1 MGLWGG
7 RSAGRCSETVASGQS
22 TEIRE
27 KQHGHLDNTVR
38 PKLKAK
44 KGRGKRRK
52 KEKVREKGEKMKRRE
67 KRKGE
72 EKERRR
78 RGEGRGG
85 ESAMSPC
92 IGVRPQRLTLR
103 PRGGAA
109 PRTALRGN
117 GRCHPGGH
125 PHPHAGD
132 QDHTAGHPNP
142 HAGGIVLPHS
152 IAP

>member
-7 RSAGRCSETVASGQS
+7 KSAGRCSETVASGQS

-78 RGEGRGG
+78 RGEGMAEVRMTRRWPIGRG
-85 ESAMSPC
+85 ALAP
-92 IGVRPQRLTLR
+92 
-103 PRGGAA
+103 AA
-109 PRTALRGN
+109 G
-117 GRCHPGGH
+117 
-125 PHPHAGD
+125 
-132 QDHTAGHPNP
+132 
-142 HAGGIVLPHS
+142 
-152 IAP
+152 